1 MEDHSW
7 LPKETKFPLPSSLSP
22 VKGKFYFRRP
32 VSVKV
37 VGSYL
42 LGTLTKPNM
51 NVDVAVEMPKVM

>member
-1 MEDHSW
+1 M
-7 LPKETKFPLPSSLSP
+7 
-22 VKGKFYFRRP
+22 
-32 VSVKV
+32 KV